1 MGWIIR
7 QSGGDVRLMLMM
19 RLMVMVVMVV
29 AEVMMVMVVEEM
41 ARYSWLRNERLAAV
55 EKLQIAEA
63 GAHTWRLQTWAM
75 CKKML
80 KQNGT

>member
-19 RLMVMVVMVV
+19 RLRLMVMVVRVV

-41 ARYSWLRNERLAAV
+41 ARWVVHQLAA
-55 EKLQIAEA
+55 K
-63 GAHTWRLQTWAM
+63 
-75 CKKML
+75 
-80 KQNGT
+80 